1 MEAAKVAPNRGKLHQ
16 RPFPPVLRLGYGP
29 IRESRTHHA
38 RGHADHCKMRL
49 CFAMCTSCRPQS
61 RGGAMAL
68 WATQCAQRGAQP
80 QFGSFSCSFQTSAS
94 DGPWPTKQCPRFRV
108 PFRAASARLPRKF
121 AKQLLGIRFARQ
133 NRQALGVWKSVA
145 FVLVLIATWAHQSS
159 KMILQHDVFSLG
171 PEP

>member
-1 MEAAKVAPNRGKLHQ
+1 LEAAKVAPNRGKLHQ

-80 QFGSFSCSFQTSAS
+80 QFGSFSCSFRLVHWTGRGPQNSVLASA
-94 DGPWPTKQCPRFRV
+94 CPSAPLPRA
-108 PFRAASARLPRKF
+108 FRAN
-121 AKQLLGIRFARQ
+121 LL
-133 NRQALGVWKSVA
+133 NNCWA
-145 FVLVLIATWAHQSS
+145 FVLQGKIA
-159 KMILQHDVFSLG
+159 
-171 PEP
+171 EPSACGEV